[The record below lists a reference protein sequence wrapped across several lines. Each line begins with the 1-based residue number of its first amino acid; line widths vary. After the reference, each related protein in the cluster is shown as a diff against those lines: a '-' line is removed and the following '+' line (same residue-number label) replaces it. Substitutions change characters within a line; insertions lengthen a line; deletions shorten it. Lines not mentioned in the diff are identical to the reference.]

1 MQEFWHNFFGSSS
14 FIPHGHCY
22 LWQPGLVWLHILSDA
37 CIAFAY
43 YSIPFTLVYFVQK
56 RQDLPFNWIF
66 WLFGAFIIACG
77 TTHLMEIWTLWYPTY
92 WLSGTLKAVTA
103 LISLYTALELMPLV
117 PKLLAL
123 PSPAQLEAA
132 NQELRSQITERERA
146 ESQIRILNAQLEQR
160 VTERTAELEIAN
172 KLKDELLVRAQ
183 VARAEAETANRMK
196 DNFLAIISHELRTP
210 LNPILG
216 WCKLLMSRKFDRT
229 RIESAIATIDRNA
242 RLQVQLIDDLLDVS
256 SILQGK
262 LSLNVS
268 AVNLA
273 SVIAAALETVRLA
286 AEAKSIQIATQ
297 LDANVGEVEGDP
309 TRLQQVMW
317 NLLSNAIK
325 FTPQGGRVEISL
337 QRVEGGVGEWES
349 GKKAE
354 EQGRGGAEEEIKFT
368 HHSSRASY
376 AQIQIADTGKGISA
390 DFIPYIFDYFRQ
402 ESTAT
407 TRKFGGLGLG
417 LAIVRNIVE
426 MHGGYVT
433 VASPGEG
440 RGSTFTVK
448 IPLLGKVEETATDIE
463 VAREFLTPD
472 SVVRAHYQSPLP
484 TPLAGV
490 RVLVVDDE
498 ADSRDFVTF
507 VLEEAGA
514 IVTAVGSAFAAL
526 EVFTSQIDILVSDIG
541 MPGMDGYMLIQQI
554 RALSIEQGGKIPAIA
569 LTAYAREFDRQRAL
583 VAGFQKHISKPV
595 EPEQLVEAVTCAVR
609 AVNSTNTNN

>member
-1 MQEFWHNFFGSSS
+1 MQEFWHNFFGSTS

-56 RQDLPFNWIF
+56 RKDLPFNWIF
-66 WLFGAFIIACG
+66 LLFGAFIIACG

-132 NQELRSQITERERA
+132 NQELRSQIIERERA

-160 VTERTAELEIAN
+160 VTERTAELETAN

-183 VARAEAETANRMK
+183 AARAEAETANRMK

-216 WCKLLMSRKFDRT
+216 WCKLLIGRKFDQT
-229 RIESAIATIDRNA
+229 RIDSALATIERNA

-268 AVNLA
+268 PVNLA
-273 SVIAAALETVRLA
+273 AVIAAALETIRLA
-286 AEAKSIQIATQ
+286 AEAKSIQMVTR

-337 QRVEGGVGEWES
+337 QRVEEGVES
-349 GKKAE
+349 RRAR
-354 EQGRGGAEEEIKFT
+354 EQGSRGAE
-368 HHSSRASY
+368 RAFGELNSEFQIPNSEFLSY
-376 AQIQIADTGKGISA
+376 AQIQVADTGKGISA

-402 ESTAT
+402 ESSAT

-426 MHGGYVT
+426 MHGGNVA
-433 VASPGEG
+433 VASLGEG
-440 RGSTFTVK
+440 QGSTFTVK
-448 IPLLGKVEETATDIE
+448 FPLLGKATDVE
-463 VAREFLTPD
+463 VAREFPTPD
-472 SVVRAHYQSPLP
+472 AVIHGRTTYCAPVA

-498 ADSRDFVTF
+498 ADSRDYVTF

-514 IVTAVGSAFAAL
+514 TVTAVSSAFAAL
-526 EVFTSQIDILVSDIG
+526 EVFTSQINILVSDIG
-541 MPGMDGYMLIQQI
+541 MPGIDGYMLMQKI
-554 RALSIEQGGKIPAIA
+554 RALSLEQGGKIPAIA
-569 LTAYAREFDRQRAL
+569 LTAYAGEFDRQKAL

-595 EPEQLVEAVTCAVR
+595 EPEQLIEAVALVLR
-609 AVNSTNTNN
+609 VISSSSSS

>member
-56 RQDLPFNWIF
+56 RKDLPFNWIF

-77 TTHLMEIWTLWYPTY
+77 TTHLMEIWTLWHPTY
-92 WLSGTLKAVTA
+92 WLSGTLKAITA

-117 PKLLAL
+117 PQLLAL
-123 PSPAQLEAA
+123 PSPAQLEVA
-132 NQELRSQITERERA
+132 NQELRSQIIERERA
-146 ESQIRILNAQLEQR
+146 ESQIRVLNAQLEQR

-183 VARAEAETANRMK
+183 TARAEAETANRMK

-216 WCKLLMSRKFDRT
+216 WCNLLMSRKFDRS
-229 RIESAIATIDRNA
+229 RIDSAIATIDRNA

-268 AVNLA
+268 PVNLA
-273 SVIAAALETVRLA
+273 SVITAALETVRLA
-286 AEAKSIQIATQ
+286 AEAKSIQVETR

-337 QRVEGGVGEWES
+337 QRVE
-349 GKKAE
+349 E
-354 EQGRGGAEEEIKFT
+354 EATTNSKFKIQN
-368 HHSSRASY
+368 SKLDRAPRTNY

-402 ESTAT
+402 ESSAT

-426 MHGGYVT
+426 MHGGNVA
-433 VASPGEG
+433 VASLGEG

-448 IPLLGKVEETATDIE
+448 IPLLGKTEETATP
-463 VAREFLTPD
+463 VAATREFPVLD
-472 SVVRAHYQSPLP
+472 SGVTAYCRSPLP
-484 TPLAGV
+484 APLAGV
-490 RVLVVDDE
+490 QVLVVDDD

-507 VLEEAGA
+507 LLAEAGA
-514 IVTAVGSAFAAL
+514 TVTAVSSAVAAL
-526 EVFTSQIDILVSDIG
+526 EVFTSQIDILISDIG
-541 MPGMDGYMLIQQI
+541 MPGMDGYMLMQQI
-554 RALSIEQGGKIPAIA
+554 RALSLGQGGKIPAIA
-569 LTAYAREFDRQRAL
+569 LTAYAGECDRQKAL
-583 VAGFQKHISKPV
+583 SAGFQKHIAKPI
-595 EPEQLVEAVTCAVR
+595 EPEQLIEAVTLALQG
-609 AVNSTNTNN
+609 VNSMNRV

>member
-56 RQDLPFNWIF
+56 RKDLPFNWIF

-77 TTHLMEIWTLWYPTY
+77 TTHLMEIWTLWHPTY

-103 LISLYTALELMPLV
+103 LVSLYTALELMPLV

-132 NQELRSQITERERA
+132 NQELRSQIIERERA
-146 ESQIRILNAQLEQR
+146 ESQVRILNAQLEQR

-183 VARAEAETANRMK
+183 AARAEAETANRMK

-229 RIESAIATIDRNA
+229 RIDSAIATIDRNA

-268 AVNLA
+268 SVNLA
-273 SVIAAALETVRLA
+273 TVIAAALETVRLA
-286 AEAKSIQIATQ
+286 AEAKSIQIVTRLNA
-297 LDANVGEVEGDP
+297 DVGEVEGDP

-337 QRVEGGVGEWES
+337 QRVEDEVGS
-349 GKKAE
+349 RGAE
-354 EQGRGGAEEEIKFT
+354 EEEIKFT
-368 HHSSRASY
+368 HHSSRTSY

-402 ESTAT
+402 ESSAT

-426 MHGGYVT
+426 MHGGNVAVT
-433 VASPGEG
+433 SLGEG

-448 IPLLGKVEETATDIE
+448 IPLLGKAEETTTDVE
-463 VAREFLTPD
+463 VGREFPTPG
-472 SVVRAHYQSPLP
+472 SVVWARCRSPLP

-490 RVLVVDDE
+490 QVLVVDDE

-569 LTAYAREFDRQRAL
+569 LTAYAGEFDLQKAL

-595 EPEQLVEAVTCAVR
+595 EPEQLIEAVTFAVK
-609 AVNSTNTNN
+609 VINSTNRV

>member
-56 RQDLPFNWIF
+56 RKDLPFNWIF

-77 TTHLMEIWTLWYPTY
+77 TTHLMEIWTLWHPTY

-103 LISLYTALELMPLV
+103 LVSLYTALELMPLV

-132 NQELRSQITERERA
+132 NQELRSQIIERERA
-146 ESQIRILNAQLEQR
+146 ESQVRILNAQLEQR

-183 VARAEAETANRMK
+183 TARAEAETANRMK

-216 WCKLLMSRKFDRT
+216 WCKLLMSRKFESDR
-229 RIESAIATIDRNA
+229 IDSAIATIDRNA

-268 AVNLA
+268 PVNLA
-273 SVIAAALETVRLA
+273 TVIAAALETVRLA
-286 AEAKSIQIATQ
+286 AEAKSIQIVTRLNA
-297 LDANVGEVEGDP
+297 DVGEVEGDP

-337 QRVEGGVGEWES
+337 QRVEDEVGS
-349 GKKAE
+349 RGAE
-354 EQGRGGAEEEIKFT
+354 EEEIKFT
-368 HHSSRASY
+368 HHSSRTSY

-402 ESTAT
+402 ESSAT

-426 MHGGYVT
+426 MHGGNVAVT
-433 VASPGEG
+433 SLGEG

-448 IPLLGKVEETATDIE
+448 IPLLGKAEETTTDVE
-463 VAREFLTPD
+463 VGREFPTPG
-472 SVVRAHYQSPLP
+472 SVVRARCRSPLP

-490 RVLVVDDE
+490 QVLVVDDE

-514 IVTAVGSAFAAL
+514 IVTAVSSAFAAL

-569 LTAYAREFDRQRAL
+569 LTAYAGEFDRQKAL

-595 EPEQLVEAVTCAVR
+595 EPEQLIEAVTFAVK
-609 AVNSTNTNN
+609 VINSTNRV